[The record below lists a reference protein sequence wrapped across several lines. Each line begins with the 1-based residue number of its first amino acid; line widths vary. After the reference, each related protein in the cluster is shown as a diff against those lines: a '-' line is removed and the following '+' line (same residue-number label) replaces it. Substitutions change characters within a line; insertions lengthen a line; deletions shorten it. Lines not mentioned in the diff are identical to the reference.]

1 MRMEAKGILPHRIHG
16 FLYTL
21 CSRNPKKHRIMILS
35 ASGIDTNDHNSVL
48 LFHLH
53 NFKFSHPFCFP
64 EQVLQSPVTA
74 ADGNSGIDDSAA

>member
-1 MRMEAKGILPHRIHG
+1 
-16 FLYTL
+16 
-21 CSRNPKKHRIMILS
+21 MILS